1 MPVSPDGVTGNS
13 RKQAQI
19 TVQRSAVGLCATR
32 RLRARPPP
40 YTRPPRQ
47 SLLCDPNLASPAN
60 PEAASMLSKNPKEYK
75 RRVRR
80 LAEKSCV

>member
-1 MPVSPDGVTGNS
+1 ML
-13 RKQAQI
+13 R
-19 TVQRSAVGLCATR
+19 RR
-32 RLRARPPP
+32 RLASPRARARPTPAL
-40 YTRPPRQ
+40 RPPLRQ